1 MLLIEKKNNNSGPK
15 VINIEGDLVLRDLF
29 SMLNSP
35 GRLTLNIYQV
45 KTDGLF
51 ALCKCRNIDE
61 VLKPF
66 DRINCALEVSNEPFP
81 HSIKIVV
88 SGIMF
93 FRLAENDY
101 YFGNGAIGVNKE
113 MLKAAICSVSREDA
127 QYVGAMF
134 SVPRQDFMIRT
145 TIDVCSKADL
155 HEPRIVPKPGI
166 PVELMEE
173 GAACEQEQK
182 ENQ

>member
-66 DRINCALEVSNEPFP
+66 DRINCALEVLCFG
-81 HSIKIVV
+81 
-88 SGIMF
+88 GI
-93 FRLAENDY
+93 
-101 YFGNGAIGVNKE
+101 
-113 MLKAAICSVSREDA
+113 
-127 QYVGAMF
+127 
-134 SVPRQDFMIRT
+134 
-145 TIDVCSKADL
+145 
-155 HEPRIVPKPGI
+155 
-166 PVELMEE
+166 
-173 GAACEQEQK
+173 
-182 ENQ
+182 